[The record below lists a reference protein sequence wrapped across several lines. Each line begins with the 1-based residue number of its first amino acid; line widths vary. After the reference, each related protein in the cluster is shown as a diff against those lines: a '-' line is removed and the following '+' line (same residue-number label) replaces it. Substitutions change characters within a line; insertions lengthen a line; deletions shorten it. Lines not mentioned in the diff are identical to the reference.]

1 MTSTFV
7 IRLGI
12 LLSVAAS
19 GPGPL
24 QRALAADD
32 LRLKEGISFVQDAD
46 NGFPILAENFDD
58 DKIEPGRP
66 AFIFF
71 GAAGDMNT
79 NRQAKRVID
88 LYNSFRHDEVKFI
101 LVDVDHPSAKG
112 GTELVKRFY
121 RGYVPCEV
129 IIDREGNEHLNQIG
143 EVESQVLRKRIEQV
157 L

>member
-1 MTSTFV
+1 VTSTFV
-7 IRLGI
+7 IKLGI
-12 LLSVAAS
+12 VLTTAALGAS
-19 GPGPL
+19 AL
-24 QRALAADD
+24 QRSFAAEA

-46 NGFPILAENFDD
+46 NGFPIVADNFDD
-58 DKIEPGRP
+58 DTIELGRP

-88 LYNSFRHDEVKFI
+88 LYNSYRKQEVKFI
-101 LVDVDHPSAKG
+101 LVDVDHPGKNGA
-112 GTELVKRFY
+112 ELVKKFY

-129 IIDREGNEHLNQIG
+129 IIDRKGNEHLNQIG
-143 EVESQVLRKRIEQV
+143 EVESQVLRKRLEQV